1 MANHPRLI
9 LMRHAKAEAPGFGQA
24 DVDRGL
30 TERGLADAPRMG
42 QWLAAKGFKPDT
54 ALVSPARRTQ
64 LTWQGVCRGGG
75 FASSQQDEPLIY
87 EASIHTLLGLVQGQS
102 ALCVMLVGH
111 NPACSDLLR
120 YVVEEGGLRDE
131 YAKLMPTAAVYVIDF
146 AVPWAE
152 IGAGTGRIVAHARP
166 KALPDDFI
174 GPQSERSEEDRLS

>member
-24 DVDRGL
+24 DIDRGL

-42 QWLAAKGFKPDT
+42 QWLAAKGFKPDA

-75 FASSQQDEPLIY
+75 FASSKQDEPLIY

-102 ALCVMLVGH
+102 APCVMLVGH

-174 GPQSERSEEDRLS
+174 GPQSERSEEDGNS